1 MANKRSPY
9 LVLDFDDLS
18 EKGLKTLITE
28 FKKAGQLLVDFDS
41 NNKITRKDRERLKKF
56 TMFFNS
62 GQSVTVT
69 INETGDITQ
78 TKLNS
83 TILPVNSPKN
93 ERDFAKDV
101 SKKIERNQARFEK
114 SLATKAA
121 RAIKDNSKQRTAS
134 KTGTQLLNEA
144 QEAHRLA
151 QESTERL
158 ELVKSE
164 LNNKLLSSNNST
176 ADYRQELE
184 KEKAITND
192 LINKLE
198 ELGVTPSV

>member
-1 MANKRSPY
+1 MKSNRSPY
-9 LVLDFDDLS
+9 LTLDFDNLS
-18 EKGLKTLITE
+18 EKGLKKLIDE

-41 NNKITRKDRERLKKF
+41 NNKIVRKDREQLKKF
-56 TMFFNS
+56 TMFFDS
-62 GQSVTVT
+62 GQSVTVMV
-69 INETGDITQ
+69 NGTGDITQ

-83 TILPVNSPKN
+83 TILPINNPKS
-93 ERDFAKDV
+93 ERDFANEV
-101 SKKIERNQARFEK
+101 SNKLSRNQARFEK

-134 KTGTQLLNEA
+134 KTATQLLNEA
-144 QEAHRLA
+144 QETHRLA
-151 QESTERL
+151 EESAERL

-164 LNNKLLSSNNST
+164 LNNKLLTANSQT

-184 KEKAITND
+184 KEKAITNE
-192 LINKLE
+192 LIGQLE